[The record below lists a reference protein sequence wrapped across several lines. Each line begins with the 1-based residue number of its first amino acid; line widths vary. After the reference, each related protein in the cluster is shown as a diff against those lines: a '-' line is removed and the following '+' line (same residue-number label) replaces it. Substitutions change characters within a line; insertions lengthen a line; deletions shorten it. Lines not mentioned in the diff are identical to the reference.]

1 MVQKEDADMNA
12 AVTLHPSSDGL
23 FGRVLGWFNEK
34 SERAALRKDA
44 AKWVKNL
51 GEAKVKALVED
62 VPLPDDIFSGVHSYT
77 KEEND
82 AAQAIYLAYA
92 DKHYATESAE
102 RRKELAAWMLYWRLQ
117 QWSAETNHE
126 RLGAV
131 IAKETARREAYRA
144 DYAAR
149 LSAAAAADATSPAY
163 RKEYAQQAYLNTGK
177 YLTNTGRELTQ
188 DERYQLGLPSV
199 REQKSGLLD
208 AR

>member
-1 MVQKEDADMNA
+1 MNQKEDADMNA
-12 AVTLHPSSDGL
+12 AATLHPSSDGL
-23 FGRVLGWFNEK
+23 FGRVLGWFNDRSAK
-34 SERAALRKDA
+34 AALRKDA
-44 AKWVKNL
+44 AKWVQSL

-62 VPLPDDIFSGVHSYT
+62 VPLPEDIFSGVHTYT

-82 AAQAIYLAYA
+82 AAQEIYLAYA
-92 DKHYATESAE
+92 DKHYANESAE
-102 RRKELAAWMLYWRLQ
+102 RRKELAAWMLYWRLR
-117 QWSAETNHE
+117 QWSSETNHE

-131 IAKETARREAYRA
+131 IAKDAARREAYRA
-144 DYAAR
+144 DYDAR
-149 LSAAAAADATSPAY
+149 LNAAAAADATTPANRKAYAEQAY
-163 RKEYAQQAYLNTGK
+163 RNTGK